1 MTSETV
7 AVTFAEVAVLRS
19 ADAVVNVW
27 QALVLVYSLALS
39 DQEFIDA
46 VTRRLGMALTDLT
59 ADMDALRDA
68 READDAQH

>member
-7 AVTFAEVAVLRS
+7 AVTSAEVAVLRS
-19 ADAVVNVW
+19 ADAVVNAW
-27 QALVLVYSLALS
+27 QALVLVYSTALY

-46 VTRRLGMALTDLT
+46 VIRRLGMALTDLT

>member
-19 ADAVVNVW
+19 ADAVVNAW
-27 QALVLVYSLALS
+27 QALVLVYSKSVS

>member
-19 ADAVVNVW
+19 AEDVVNAW
-27 QALVLVYSLALS
+27 QALVLVYSKSVS